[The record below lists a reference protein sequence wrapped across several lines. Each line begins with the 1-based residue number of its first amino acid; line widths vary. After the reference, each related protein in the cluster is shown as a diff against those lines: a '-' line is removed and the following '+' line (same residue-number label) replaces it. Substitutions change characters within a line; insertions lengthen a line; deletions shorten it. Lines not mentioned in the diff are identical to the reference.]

1 MILGL
6 PHDLFTLVTFY
17 NSPLFPIFVLANEQ
31 QLKLLQMNIS
41 LDHLAKGGLIEI
53 ERIQLKIPWLG

>member
-1 MILGL
+1 MIRGL

-53 ERIQLKIPWLG
+53 